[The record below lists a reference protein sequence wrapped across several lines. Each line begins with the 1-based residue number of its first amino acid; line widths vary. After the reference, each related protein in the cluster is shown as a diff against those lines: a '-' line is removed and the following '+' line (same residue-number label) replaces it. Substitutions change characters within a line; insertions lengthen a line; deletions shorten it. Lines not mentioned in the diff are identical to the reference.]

1 MPKYRTALLL
11 VAILSFAPAVAR
23 AQGDTDLAKG
33 YYKLGVELYNR
44 ADYEEA
50 LAQFNKAYKHSRKAT
65 LFHNIARC
73 HESLGQHE
81 QAVLHYERYL
91 KEGKP
96 ADAEMIKARIA
107 NLKRLIEKKKAAQP
121 KPGPKPP
128 VVKPTSQP
136 VVKPGPKPPVVK
148 PQPTPIPIP
157 PPPRSRPLRT
167 AGWVMVGA
175 GGASLIA
182 GLIFG
187 GLAADMADTLE
198 KQNKANPAVEYDAD
212 IMADEETGRTLQ
224 AVQILTL
231 AVGGAAVATGVVL
244 LILDRR
250 KQSKERRVWL
260 APVITPGGALVSGGL
275 RF

>member
-1 MPKYRTALLL
+1 
-11 VAILSFAPAVAR
+11 
-23 AQGDTDLAKG
+23 
-33 YYKLGVELYNR
+33 
-44 ADYEEA
+44 
-50 LAQFNKAYKHSRKAT
+50 
-65 LFHNIARC
+65 
-73 HESLGQHE
+73 
-81 QAVLHYERYL
+81 
-91 KEGKP
+91 
-96 ADAEMIKARIA
+96 
-107 NLKRLIEKKKAAQP
+107 
-121 KPGPKPP
+121 
-128 VVKPTSQP
+128 
-136 VVKPGPKPPVVK
+136 
-148 PQPTPIPIP
+148 
-157 PPPRSRPLRT
+157 
-167 AGWVMVGA
+167 MVGA